1 MDNLGI
7 KDIIHPPNLY
17 TAYAGAMRVTIADVA
32 RRARVSKATVSR
44 VLNNR
49 GDVDAAT
56 AIRVREVIAATG
68 YTPSARAVGLA
79 KGRAQT
85 VGMLVPG
92 LTWPWMGDVLQG
104 VSDVLEARGYGLL
117 LSTMNRGPDSL
128 TQFAKHVSANAF
140 DGLLLVEPPDTLSY
154 ITQLHEGGLPMV
166 MIDDRGHHP
175 EFPSVATSNRAG
187 ATDAATHLLRTGRTH
202 PAMITGPSQFGC
214 TRLRVDGFCSALD
227 SAGVPFDDRLMVEGD
242 FTRDS
247 GLTAIREILA
257 TGLPFDSVFAHND
270 LMAVGVLDGLRSA
283 GLQVPDDVALVGFD
297 DIAVASHTQP
307 ALTTVHQPSH
317 EMGAAA
323 AGMLLSHLDGEPFPD
338 EPLIVPTSFVVRE
351 SAPE

>member
-1 MDNLGI
+1 
-7 KDIIHPPNLY
+7 
-17 TAYAGAMRVTIADVA
+17 MRVTIAEVA

-44 VLNNR
+44 VLNNK

-117 LSTMNRGPDSL
+117 LSTMNRGEESL

-175 EFPSVATSNRAG
+175 GFPSVATSNREG
-187 ATDAATHLLRTGRTH
+187 AADAATHLLRSGRSRL
-202 PAMITGPSQFGC
+202 AMITGPSQFGC
-214 TRLRVDGFCSALD
+214 TRLRVDGFCATLDQAGIAL
-227 SAGVPFDDRLMVEGD
+227 DDRLMIEGD
-242 FTRDS
+242 FTRDG
-247 GLTAIREILA
+247 GLAGIQEILE
-257 TGLPFDSVFAHND
+257 TGLPFDGLFAHND
-270 LMAVGVLDGLRSA
+270 LMAVGVLDGLRAA
-283 GLQVPDDVALVGFD
+283 GRTVPEDVALVGFD
-297 DIAVASHTQP
+297 DIAVAAHTQP
-307 ALTTVHQPSH
+307 ALTTVRQPSH

-323 AGMLLSHLDGEPFPD
+323 AAMLLGHLSGEPFPD
-338 EPLIVPTSFVVRE
+338 EPLIVPTSLVVRE
-351 SAPE
+351 SAPS